1 MEKSILQCLEN
12 TTKRFPNKL
21 AFEDINRGAT
31 YKEFT
36 ENCRKVGTGLA
47 KLNEINKPI
56 AIFMDKSVACLETM
70 MGILYSGNF
79 YTVLDNKSPEERIH
93 HIFNTLSPIAIV
105 TDKKNEKKART
116 LEFNGSIFVYED
128 LICENE
134 NTELL
139 KEISNEI
146 IDTDPMYIL
155 FTSGSTGVPKGTVI
169 SHKAVLAY
177 ATWVKDTFEI
187 TEETKFGNQTPFYFS
202 MSITDVFSTI
212 LTGATLYVIPKMY
225 FSFPVKLLEY
235 LKEKEINTIYWVPS
249 ALCIVANLGALAE
262 ADLPDLRK
270 VMFAGEVMPMKQLNM
285 WRKKFPDVMF
295 ANLYGPTETTDIC
308 TYYIVDREF
317 ENTETLPIGK
327 HCNNCDVMIIK
338 DDGTR
343 AGKGEEGEL
352 CARGSFLA
360 MGYYNNPEKTN
371 SVFVQ
376 NPLNKAYPEIIYK
389 TGDIVKEN
397 ERGEIIYISRKDFQ
411 IKHMGYRIELG
422 EIETAINAIEG
433 IIACACV
440 YDEKNSKIVLF
451 YQGNK
456 LEEKDLLEQAKAKLP
471 NYMCPNEIH
480 CIDRMPYNANGKID
494 RKMEELIE
502 LLNGIKPEVDFEN
515 NEHLID
521 DEELDS
527 FDIVTI
533 VAAINDQFDVEIKPG
548 DIIPENFNS
557 AEAMYELIQ
566 RLEEE

>member
-1 MEKSILQCLEN
+1 MEKSILQSLEN

-105 TDKKNEKKART
+105 TDKKNEKKARA
-116 LEFNGSIFVYED
+116 LEFEGQIFVYED
-128 LICENE
+128 LICEKE
-134 NTELL
+134 NAELL

-155 FTSGSTGVPKGTVI
+155 FTAGSTGVPKGTVI

-187 TEETKFGNQTPFYFS
+187 TEKTKFANQTPFYFS

-262 ADLPDLRK
+262 ADLPELRK

-285 WRKKFPDVMF
+285 WRKKFPNIMF

-308 TYYIVDREF
+308 TYYIVDRKF

-397 ERGEIIYISRKDFQ
+397 ERGERIYISRKDFQ

-456 LEEKDLLEQAKAKLP
+456 LEEKDLLEQAKEKLP

-494 RKMEELIE
+494 RKELKKK
-502 LLNGIKPEVDFEN
+502 LV
-515 NEHLID
+515 
-521 DEELDS
+521 
-527 FDIVTI
+527 
-533 VAAINDQFDVEIKPG
+533 
-548 DIIPENFNS
+548 
-557 AEAMYELIQ
+557 
-566 RLEEE
+566 